1 MAGKKL
7 EGYGETSEQRQRHLE
22 NDEFSERA
30 PRTPEEL
37 EEARTEP
44 EDGHQ
49 VVTLHPLDSE
59 RPDDER

>member
-30 PRTPEEL
+30 PQKPEEL

-44 EDGHQ
+44 DDGHQ
-49 VVTLHPLDSE
+49 VAVIHPLDSDIPNNE
-59 RPDDER
+59 R